1 MSYQG
6 LAQSLEEFIGKTF
19 NDWADSVERELQ
31 RYLEVPLMKL
41 KYVTLYI
48 EIQHYAP
55 PSHCPLWYHSSE
67 CCVCVVVVECKYV
80 YIVVVLN

>member
-1 MSYQG
+1 MGEESLMSYQG

-48 EIQHYAP
+48 EIHT
-55 PSHCPLWYHSSE
+55 
-67 CCVCVVVVECKYV
+67 
-80 YIVVVLN
+80 